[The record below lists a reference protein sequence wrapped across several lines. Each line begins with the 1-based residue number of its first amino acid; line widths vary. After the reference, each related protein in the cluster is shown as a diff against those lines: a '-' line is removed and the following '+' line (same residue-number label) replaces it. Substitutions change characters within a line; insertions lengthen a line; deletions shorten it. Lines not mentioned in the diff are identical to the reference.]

1 MSGVITGQKEHSFI
15 FFNMNKILLVL
26 TIVLLT
32 GCMKDEQ
39 TSERFQVEFLFEKD
53 GVKVYRFFDG
63 RYHYF
68 TTLGETM
75 TKQHSGK
82 SNYEENIKSLSSS
95 KWE

>member
-1 MSGVITGQKEHSFI
+1 MKTLSKLLFI
-15 FFNMNKILLVL
+15 I
-26 TIVLLT
+26 TIVVLT

-39 TSERFQVEFLFEKD
+39 TSETVGNGFQVEFLFEKD

>member
-1 MSGVITGQKEHSFI
+1 
-15 FFNMNKILLVL
+15 MNKILLVL

-39 TSERFQVEFLFEKD
+39 TSETVGNGFQVEFLFEKD

>member
-1 MSGVITGQKEHSFI
+1 MKTLSKLLFI
-15 FFNMNKILLVL
+15 I

-39 TSERFQVEFLFEKD
+39 SSETVGNGFQVEFLFEKD

-68 TTLGETM
+68 TTTGETM
-75 TKQHSGK
+75 TKQRSGK
-82 SNYEENIKSLSSS
+82 SNYEENIKSVD